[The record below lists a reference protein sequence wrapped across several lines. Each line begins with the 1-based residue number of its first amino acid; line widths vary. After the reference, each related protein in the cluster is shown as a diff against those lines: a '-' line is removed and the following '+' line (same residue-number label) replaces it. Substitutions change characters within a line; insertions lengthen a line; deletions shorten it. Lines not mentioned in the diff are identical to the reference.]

1 MNEKSPVILDPGG
14 GTPFG
19 SPSGAGGRFKVGVEN
34 SAGSLTIFE
43 SHRPAGDPGGPALHK
58 HAFDEGFCV
67 LEGDYTIQVGERL
80 VKASTGAFVYVPGGT
95 IPPLRHDGDGGGRML
110 AVCSPGGIEDL
121 FLAPDAEARAAPASK
136 LGAEEVGPPLA
147 GDA

>member
-1 MNEKSPVILDPGG
+1 MNEKNAVVLEPGD

-19 SPSGAGGRFKVGVEN
+19 SQAGAGGRFKVGVEN

-58 HAFDEGFCV
+58 HAFDEAFYV

-95 IPPLRHDGDGGGRML
+95 IHTLRHSGDGQGRML
-110 AVCSPGGIEDL
+110 TVCSPGGIEDL
-121 FLAPDAEARAAPASK
+121 FLATDAEARAAAERK
-136 LGAEEVGPPLA
+136 LGAENVGPPLA
-147 GDA
+147 ADT

>member
-19 SPSGAGGRFKVGVEN
+19 SQPGAGGRFKVGVEN

-43 SHRPAGDPGGPALHK
+43 SHRQAGDPGGPPLHK
-58 HAFDEGFCV
+58 HAFDEAFYV

-95 IPPLRHDGDGGGRML
+95 IHTLRHGGEGEGRML
-110 AVCSPGGIEDL
+110 TVYSPGGI
-121 FLAPDAEARAAPASK
+121 
-136 LGAEEVGPPLA
+136 